1 MGKSPRKARIILNA
15 AQAADLRA
23 EWNGSGGFQTLAPAL
38 AGRLSPT
45 NEIELDDVEVG
56 IIVRHM
62 SYTSSGF
69 RGRIRHIFR
78 EHITAL
84 MNVH

>member
-1 MGKSPRKARIILNA
+1 MGKSPRKATITLNA

-23 EWNGSGGFQTLAPAL
+23 PWNGAGGFQTLGPAL
-38 AGRLSPT
+38 AGRLSPS
-45 NEIELDDVEVG
+45 NEIELDDEEVG

-62 SYTSSGF
+62 SYVSSGF
-69 RGRIRHIFR
+69 RGRVRHIFR
-78 EHITAL
+78 NHITDL